1 MTLIGAPDVTAL
13 SICFIPIVE
22 NTSVFPLP
30 ALMEYLPSAS
40 VIVPVSL
47 SLTLTVTPGKGSF
60 VVASV
65 TTPFTSMSWAA
76 SGILAMQR
84 NKNSKK

>member
-1 MTLIGAPDVTAL
+1 M
-13 SICFIPIVE
+13 
-22 NTSVFPLP
+22 
-30 ALMEYLPSAS
+30 
-40 VIVPVSL
+40 
-47 SLTLTVTPGKGSF
+47 TPGKGSF